1 MIIRCPSKTHKAG
14 RFKHVRGMPI
24 WENKMLFIDKSFMI
38 IHFIESRALV
48 INTSKDANE
57 ETYLYQGLHS
67 SC

>member
-1 MIIRCPSKTHKAG
+1 MIIRCPSRTHKVG
-14 RFKHVRGMPI
+14 RFKHVRGAPI
-24 WENKMLFIDKSFMI
+24 QENKMSFIDKSFMI

-48 INTSKDANE
+48 INTSKDANK